1 MKKLIF
7 LLPYL
12 ISFLGITQNNYE
24 WVKLIKSQLG
34 NVECKTV
41 VADEVGNLYVCGG
54 FEGQATFDTITRSS
68 NGGFD
73 LFVAKLDPNGNFKWV
88 KTAGGNFEDKW
99 NDLEYFDGHLYLTG
113 YFSNQISYADTSYTS
128 FGGSDFITSKIDTAG
143 KIKWTKTGGSTGSTF
158 PFLEDISY
166 SIERNSFNEIYV
178 SGRVLNT
185 TVVFGDT
192 TLVSGFSVRN
202 ILVRYDSSGQFI
214 DLFITSGFA
223 NELEVEVDNLD
234 RIVLPYSNFTA
245 NSTTNYFLTSVWN
258 RNYIFQQSSINV
270 GFSDDY
276 TLEVTRN
283 NDQLIGVG
291 FQGSLFNFNNSSF
304 ASSGGTDFLLT
315 RLDGNSQLK
324 WIKQF
329 GGGGNDRI
337 QDIQSDSTGIYISGF
352 FNTSAIFD
360 TAAVSGFGQSF
371 YIAKLD
377 TNGKLIWVSTGGNG
391 VGVNGNSIAVLGTE
405 EAAITGDFLSQMV
418 IDGITYNGAG
428 FRDGYIAKLGCRPAQ
443 PNKIFGDTSVCL
455 DTAKYYVEFNQGVT
469 HTWQLDSG
477 GSLLNNVG
485 DTVFVAWSKPGN
497 FSLKVTPSNTC
508 GNGKDRELEIRVKPS
523 LQTPIIS
530 GDTAI
535 CLGSRQFLIGN
546 PEPALYNWQN
556 SGNAIKIN
564 LGINALY
571 TWSVPQKDTLIVA
584 ATNACGTVFSK
595 PFYVDVASTPTQA
608 PTIQGSSTVCAGT
621 SVFTMQNKNVGESYV
636 WNATG
641 ATVTANNDSAFV
653 NFPAS
658 GNYSISAYAQ
668 NQCGNGPSGLFS
680 VSVND
685 VPSQPIGFSGDI
697 SPCVGVEN
705 YAINPQLNTSYSWSF
720 DSGGAIIPL
729 GNSASVLWNKKGNY
743 NISITPSNQCGVGQS
758 LVQSVSVNAIPKTP
772 DNVIGE
778 DSVCLGS
785 QQYLANLTEG
795 TAIWNLSGGGALNTT
810 SNVATV
816 NWVSPGNYIL
826 SVAATNSCGTS
837 ASISKV
843 IVVDTLS
850 NALAVINGSSPA
862 CVGPTNYNV
871 IFQNG
876 QTYNWEL
883 DSGGVLSDSSNT
895 ATVIWQKQGFF
906 NLKVSTGDGCKTA
919 KVIEVIG
926 LPDTLNNFVGDTL
939 VCSGT
944 NAYSFTPEAGINYSW
959 QALGGGNIIALG
971 ASAFVTWSGAQLDT
985 LEILGNNQCGS
996 KKVATIPITIDQTPV
1011 LNTILGDSLIC
1022 KNASIHYTTT
1032 ADSGWSYNWQSSSGI
1047 ISTSNNKATVNWID
1061 TGIFIL
1067 QVSASNFCGTSATIS
1082 QTIEVLGQPTAPT
1095 QLIGDLN
1102 PCKGVENYS
1111 INGKLNQT
1119 YQWILGSGGQ
1129 VSGNNITASINWNQ
1143 QGLQNLVIIP
1153 QSICGSGTPANFN
1166 VFVNDVPDLP
1176 TYTTNTI
1183 LCKGVANFSAT
1194 ANNADSIHWSSNK
1207 NFGLDTTGFSFAYS
1221 IPDTG
1226 LYNLTLIPKNVCGLG
1241 DTLVTS
1247 INVID
1252 VITPE
1257 SIIGDSSSCL
1267 NLSAYSA
1274 NFDTALT
1281 YLWSL
1286 PGGGILN
1293 ANQNGAQVQWLAQGV
1308 FNIGLRLQN
1317 KCGVGPLF
1325 SKTVQVLDVPP
1336 TPQFTL
1342 GDTLPCVGVEVFETF
1357 SSPNTTYNWSFDTLS
1372 LLDTTNIISIN
1383 IQPQDT
1389 FNLQVYSQNSCGFS
1403 DTTILKVKAIDKPV
1417 LNSSING
1424 DTILC
1429 FGISAPFSV
1438 NHNGDLLNW
1447 SINGGGFLNPNKDSV
1462 TVSPTAKGIYELS
1475 VATLNKCGI
1484 GERDTISIQIKDL
1497 PSQPGSFTGALK
1509 TCQSN
1514 VDSFFTVAPEADSL
1528 FWNLSGGGIITG
1540 SLNGAEVNWNNSGT
1554 FFLEAT
1560 PINSCGIGNKRSTL
1574 IEVLERPD
1582 APQLIIGD
1590 TIVCKGSIAYT
1601 ASSNIKAN
1609 YLWKTNAGASI
1620 FTIGNAAQINWDSVG
1635 FYKLKIISSN
1645 FCGIGDSS
1653 QFNIIVQ
1660 DLPKTPS
1667 SIFGA
1672 DSVCIGSDFQLAVDT
1687 QVANYQWA
1695 LPSGGSIISFNDSVR
1710 IVWTTPGNHQLIL
1723 IAENACGQS
1732 QGISKT
1738 IHVDGFPKPP
1748 FFSVENT
1755 KACVGVEF
1763 ETFAIPSLGSNL
1775 VWFVEDG
1782 TFNSIGDTV
1791 VATWSTIGEK
1801 IINVFEE
1808 NKCGKSAPASYTIS
1822 VNEAPFISGNILGDD
1837 TVCIK
1842 TTNTYEI
1849 PLNSLTTYNWRI
1861 SNKADF
1867 SILNN
1872 VAAITWDSVF
1882 TDTIFLSA
1890 TNYCGTSNNVPYSVY
1905 IQSNPETPTISM
1917 AGDTLF
1923 ASTQEGNLQWYFE
1936 GTPLSGAKGKSLI
1949 PQQQGYYTVGV
1960 SNSCEEV
1967 ILSQKVLFG
1976 FDTETAGIRI
1986 YPNPTTNLV
1995 SVDIPINLNWEE
2007 LQILNNL
2014 GQPVH
2019 IIQNSGFNLNT
2030 FDVSFISAGVYTVNI
2045 KTELGYKT
2053 IKLIK
2058 S

>member
-1 MKKLIF
+1 MKKLLFF
-7 LLPYL
+7 LLLL
-12 ISFLGITQNNYE
+12 IPFFGLTQNNYE

-34 NVECKTV
+34 NVECKAV
-41 VADEVGNLYVCGG
+41 VADEIGNLYVCGG
-54 FEGQATFDTITRSS
+54 FEAQATFDTITRSS

-113 YFSNQISYADTSYTS
+113 YFSFQISYGDTSYTS
-128 FGGSDFITSKIDTAG
+128 FGGSDFITSKIDTSG
-143 KIKWTKTGGSTGSTF
+143 NIKWTNTGGSSGSTF
-158 PFLEDISY
+158 PFLQDISY

-185 TVVFGDT
+185 NIVFGDT
-192 TLVSGFSVRN
+192 TLASGFSIRN
-202 ILVRYDSSGQFI
+202 IVVRYDSSGQFI
-214 DLFITSGFA
+214 DLFVTPGFA

-245 NSTTNYFLTSVWN
+245 NSTANYFLTSVWN
-258 RNYIFQQSSINV
+258 RNYTFQQSSLNA
-270 GFSDDY
+270 GFSNDY
-276 TLEVTRN
+276 TLEVANN
-283 NDQLIGVG
+283 NDQYVGVG
-291 FQGSLFNFNNSSF
+291 FQGQFFAFNNTSY
-304 ASSGGTDFLLT
+304 ASSGGTDFLIT

-324 WIKQF
+324 WIRQF

-352 FNTSAIFD
+352 FNTSATFD
-360 TAAVSGFGQSF
+360 TAVVSGFGQSF

-377 TNGKLIWVSTGGNG
+377 TNGNLVWSSTGGNG

-405 EAAITGDFLSQMV
+405 EAVITGDFLSQMV
-418 IDGITYNGAG
+418 IDGVGYNGAG

-443 PNKIFGDTSVCL
+443 PSKIFGDTSVCL
-455 DTAKYYVEFNQGVT
+455 DTVKYFVEFNQGVS

-477 GSLLNNVG
+477 GSLLNSTG
-485 DTVFVAWSKPGN
+485 DTVLVVWNKPGN
-497 FSLKVTPSNTC
+497 CNLTVTPTNTC
-508 GNGKDRELEIRVKPS
+508 GNGSERKLGVRVKANP
-523 LQTPIIS
+523 QTPIVS
-530 GDTAI
+530 GDTSF
-535 CLGSRQFLIGN
+535 CLGSHQFLIGN

-556 SGNAIKIN
+556 AGSAIKIN

-571 TWSVPQKDTLIVA
+571 TWSTPQKDTLVVA
-584 ATNACGTVFSK
+584 ATNACGTAFSQ
-595 PFYVDVASTPTQA
+595 PFFVDVASTPTQA

-621 SVFTMQNKNVGESYV
+621 SVFTLQNKTVGESYV
-636 WNATG
+636 WNSPG

-668 NQCGNGPSGLFS
+668 NQCGNGPSGLLS

-685 VPSQPIGFSGDI
+685 VPSKPIGFSGDL

-705 YAINPQLNTSYSWSF
+705 YAINPQLSTSYSWSI

-758 LVQSVSVNAIPKTP
+758 LVQSVSVNAIPKIP

-795 TAIWNLSGGGALNTT
+795 SAIWNLSGGGALNTT
-810 SNVATV
+810 NNVATV

-826 SVAATNSCGTS
+826 SAAATNSCGTS
-837 ASISKV
+837 TSKSKV

-850 NALAVINGSSPA
+850 NALAVINGNSPA
-862 CVGPTNYNV
+862 CTGATNYNV

-883 DSGGVLSDSSNT
+883 DSGGVLSDSSNA

-906 NLKVSTGDGCKTA
+906 NLKVSTGNGCKTA

-971 ASAFVTWSGAQLDT
+971 ASAFVTWGGAQLDT
-985 LEILGNNQCGS
+985 LEIMGTNQCGS
-996 KKVATIPITIDQTPV
+996 KNVATIPITVDQTPV
-1011 LNTILGDSLIC
+1011 LNTLLGDSLIC
-1022 KNASIHYTTT
+1022 KNASINYTTT

-1047 ISTSNNKATVNWID
+1047 ISTSNNNATVNWID
-1061 TGIFIL
+1061 TGVFIL
-1067 QVSASNFCGTSATIS
+1067 QVNASNFCGTSATIS
-1082 QTIEVLGQPTAPT
+1082 KSIEVLGQPSAPA

-1102 PCKGVENYS
+1102 PCKGVESYS
-1111 INGKLNQT
+1111 LNGKPNQT

-1129 VSGNNITASINWNQ
+1129 ITANNQTASINWTQ
-1143 QGLQNLVIIP
+1143 QGIQNLVIIP
-1153 QSICGSGTPANFN
+1153 QSICGSGNPSTFN
-1166 VFVNDVPDLP
+1166 ISVNNVPDLP
-1176 TYTTNTI
+1176 TYTSNTI

-1207 NFGLDTTGFSFAYS
+1207 NFGLDTTGFSYAYS

-1226 LYNLTLIPKNVCGLG
+1226 FYNLMLVPKNVCGLG

-1252 VITPE
+1252 VKTPE

-1274 NFDTALT
+1274 NFDTAQT

-1293 ANQNGAQVQWLAQGV
+1293 PNQNGAQVQWLAQGV

-1325 SKTVQVLDVPP
+1325 SKTVQVFDVPP
-1336 TPQFTL
+1336 TPQLTL

-1357 SSPNTTYNWSFDTLS
+1357 SSPNTSYYWSFDTLTF
-1372 LLDTTNIISIN
+1372 LDTTNSIAFN

-1389 FNLQVYSQNSCGFS
+1389 FSLQVYSQNSCGFS
-1403 DTTILKVKAIDKPV
+1403 DTTILNVKAIDKPV

-1424 DTILC
+1424 DSILC
-1429 FGISAPFSV
+1429 FGNATPFSV

-1447 SINGGGFLNPNKDSV
+1447 SINGGGFLIPNNDSV
-1462 TVSPTAKGIYELS
+1462 VISPTAKGIYELS
-1475 VATLNKCGI
+1475 VATWNKCGT
-1484 GERDTISIQIKDL
+1484 GERDTLNIQIKDV
-1497 PSQPGSFTGALK
+1497 PSQPSSFSGALK
-1509 TCQSN
+1509 TCQAN

-1528 FWNLSGGGIITG
+1528 FWNLLSGGTIIG
-1540 SLNGAEVNWNNSGT
+1540 NLNGAEVSWSNSGT
-1554 FFLEAT
+1554 FLLEAT
-1560 PINSCGIGNKRSTL
+1560 PINTCGIGNKRSAL

-1582 APQLIIGD
+1582 APKLINGD
-1590 TIVCKGSIAYT
+1590 TIVCAGNNAYT
-1601 ASSNIKAN
+1601 ASSNIKAS
-1609 YLWKTNAGASI
+1609 YVWKTNAGASI
-1620 FTIGNAAQINWDSVG
+1620 STIGNSAQINWDSVG
-1635 FYKLKIISSN
+1635 FYNLKIISTN
-1645 FCGIGDSS
+1645 FCGIGDSA
-1653 QFNIIVQ
+1653 QYNIVVQ
-1660 DLPKTPS
+1660 DLPNTPS

-1672 DSVCIGSDFQLAVDT
+1672 DSVCIGNDFQLAVDT
-1687 QVANYQWA
+1687 QIASYQWL
-1695 LPSGGSIISFNDSVR
+1695 LPSGGSISTFNDSVR
-1710 IVWTTPGNHQLIL
+1710 IVWTTPGNHELIL

-1732 QGISKT
+1732 LGISKT

-1748 FFSVENT
+1748 LFSLANT
-1755 KACVGVEF
+1755 KACVGEEF
-1763 ETFAIPSLGSNL
+1763 KAFATPSIGSNL
-1775 VWFVEDG
+1775 EWFVEDG
-1782 TFNSIGDTV
+1782 TFNFMEDSVLAIWSI
-1791 VATWSTIGEK
+1791 AGEK
-1801 IINVFEE
+1801 IISAFEE
-1808 NKCGKSAPASYTIS
+1808 NKCGKSAPVSYSIS
-1822 VNEAPFISGNILGDD
+1822 VNEPPFISGNIIGDD
-1837 TVCIK
+1837 TVCTN

-1849 PLNSLTTYNWRI
+1849 PLNTLTTYNWSI

-1882 TDTIFLSA
+1882 TDTIFISG

-1905 IQSNPETPTISM
+1905 IQSNPKSPTISIT
-1917 AGDTLF
+1917 GDTLL
-1923 ASTQEGNLQWYFE
+1923 AVTQEKNLQWYFE
-1936 GTPLSGAKGKSLI
+1936 GNPISGATGKAFV
-1949 PQQQGYYTVGV
+1949 PQQQGYYSVGV
-1960 SNSCEEV
+1960 SNTCEAV
-1967 ILSQKVLFG
+1967 ILSEKVLFG
-1976 FDTETAGIRI
+1976 FDTETAGIRV
-1986 YPNPTTNLV
+1986 YPNPANNLIA
-1995 SVDIPINLNWEE
+1995 VDIPINLNWEE

-2019 IIQNSGFNLNT
+2019 IIQNSGFSLNT
-2030 FDVSFISAGVYTVNI
+2030 FNVSFIPAGIYTVNI